1 VSLASKPL
9 ELINEQDLNDLIA
22 NRVREL
28 KTIEYKLILPGS
40 SNDDKKEFL
49 ADVSSFANASGGDI
63 IYGMREEDATA
74 VELVG
79 LDLPSIDKEI
89 LRLEGIIRE
98 GLDPRLPNVMIKPL
112 MLLSGRVSFLIRVK
126 RSWLLPHRV
135 KYGGTSRF
143 YSRTSAGKYELDVSE
158 LRPLFALSTT
168 ATERIRD
175 FRTERLSKI
184 MAQEI
189 PVRLND
195 NPRIVLHTVPMMAV
209 DPSTRVD
216 ISSLKLET
224 DRLEPMGFMAGPRSG
239 PQYNFDGLLTYAR
252 DDELVYSYLQLFRN
266 GSVEAVD
273 ATTICR
279 SETEGLIPAGYE
291 RRVLKTISN
300 VVSIQKQLGV
310 EPPLFVMLT
319 LLGVKDYRMAFDGVS
334 SWTEGH
340 PIDEINLIIP
350 ETMFEDFSGNIEDKM
365 AETFQI
371 VWNAAG
377 YAQSPI
383 KK

>member
-1 VSLASKPL
+1 MSLASKPL

-22 NRVREL
+22 NKVREL

-40 SNDDKKEFL
+40 SNDHKKEFL

-63 IYGMREEDATA
+63 VYGMREEDATA

-98 GLDPRLPNVMIKPL
+98 GLDPRLPNVTIKPL
-112 MLLSGRVSFLIRVK
+112 TLLSGRVSFLIRVP

-143 YSRTSAGKYELDVSE
+143 YSRTSAGKCELDVSE

-195 NPRIVLHTVPMMAV
+195 NPRIVLHIVPMMAF

-224 DRLEPMGFMAGPRSG
+224 DRFEPMGFMGGPRSG

-252 DDELVYSYLQLFRN
+252 DGDLVYSYLQLFRN
-266 GSVEAVD
+266 GSFEAVD
-273 ATTICR
+273 ATTIR
-279 SETEGLIPAGYE
+279 KSETEGLIPAGYE
-291 RRVLKTISN
+291 RRVLRTINN

-310 EPPLFVMLT
+310 EPPLFVMLS
-319 LLGVKDYRMAFDGVS
+319 LLGVKGYRMAFDGVS

-340 PIDEINLIIP
+340 PIDEKDLIVP
-350 ETMFEDFSGNIEDKM
+350 ETMFEDFSGNLEEKM

-377 YAQSPI
+377 YAQNRM